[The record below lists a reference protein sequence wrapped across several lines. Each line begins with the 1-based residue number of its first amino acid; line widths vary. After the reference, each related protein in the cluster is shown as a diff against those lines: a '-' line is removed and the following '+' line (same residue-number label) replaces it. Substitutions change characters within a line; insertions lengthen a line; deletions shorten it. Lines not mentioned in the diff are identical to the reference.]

1 MTRDERYTTVTLTI
15 NGESAKRTLEM
26 LSRKAEELGERLRL
40 IQGRGTGDEGQN
52 NASGVVRGYGL
63 EVREASGDEG
73 RGTGDGNSPA
83 GNVRDTAA
91 EVRRLEGELA
101 RVLGEIEAIESG
113 AESVEGVMGRIARQ
127 AEEKKGLSFFGG
139 KYHFPDWF
147 MKKHKGSEVNVGG
160 MTLAEAA
167 ELYRILSG
175 IKSEVIGL
183 GGYKVIGS
191 GERSAESGEA
201 VHRDEVRGT
210 RDEKSAKPT
219 VKGLKGYEV
228 KGGVIKVEMVNGK
241 TLEIK
246 DEEQLERIMSQLM
259 DELTD
264 YKRLTADWF
273 EKNGSASDNKPD
285 KFRAENDWKL
295 GKDTENYIAMSTGV
309 IDYKQYLERARE
321 IEAEYLRMKIVNAK
335 STETEIYQF
344 RNELLNLQVRGYR
357 LEVREENKIRSEAE
371 KERLKAKREEIREAA
386 ELRKKEIERQYQE
399 GLIGYKAYREAM
411 LRADVEYY
419 EEVKKYYPKN
429 SPYLFTVER
438 NLYGKLQQERDR
450 KAESFRNTQETMR
463 NTYFSNT
470 ETRDVATI
478 REDFDER
485 ARALDV
491 LYNNMVELA
500 KGDAGKLKTITKEYK
515 RAKRREE
522 VSRAKALGED
532 IKLTWRE
539 QIEEFMGWLDS
550 DAGKKIMQTVGDI
563 TSSMSSIF
571 QSVMEM
577 SQIECEMQVSLIE
590 RRYKQE
596 ISYAEGNSYK
606 VKKLEKQRDKEIAKE
621 KRKAAEK
628 TYTLQV
634 LMAIATTAQNAVTAY
649 GNGLQIGGLA
659 GLILAPIAAA
669 MATAAGMVQIAV
681 IKKQKEAAMS
691 AEYAEGGFTP
701 DGPKKKVVGVV
712 HAGEWV
718 ASQKLVKSPVA
729 RPLLEALEVAQ
740 RRNVL
745 GTLKLPA
752 QQVISASPKVIGLK
766 GYGDEL
772 RGTRDEM
779 AAEAAVKGLEGYKVM
794 SERLSDVISRL
805 EERLNEPSVAVV
817 RVTGEHGLD
826 KAERDYARMVNNARP
841 KSRRSRGL

>member
-1 MTRDERYTTVTLTI
+1 MNREERYTTVTLTI

-40 IQGRGTGDEGQN
+40 IQGRGTGDE
-52 NASGVVRGYGL
+52 
-63 EVREASGDEG
+63 EREPE
-73 RGTGDGNSPA
+73 A
-83 GNVRDTAA
+83 GAQPVRDTAA

-113 AESVEGVMGRIARQ
+113 AESVEGVMGRILQSVEQR
-127 AEEKKGLSFFGG
+127 KGIQLIGDIF
-139 KYHFPDWF
+139 KLPDWF
-147 MKKHKGSEVNVGG
+147 RNKHRGQGVNIGG

-167 ELYRILSG
+167 ELYRVLTDVKREVMGLNGYGVREGDSG
-175 IKSEVIGL
+175 
-183 GGYKVIGS
+183 
-191 GERSAESGEA
+191 
-201 VHRDEVRGT
+201 EVRG
-210 RDEKSAKPT
+210 KSGESVSAWRID
-219 VKGLKGYEV
+219 
-228 KGGVIKVEMVNGK
+228 GGVIKVEMVNGD

-246 DEEQLERIMSQLM
+246 DLEQLERIMGELMSQI
-259 DELTD
+259 TD
-264 YKRLTADWF
+264 YKRLGADYNVQ
-273 EKNGSASDNKPD
+273 NGIPSIKPD
-285 KFRAENDWKL
+285 KFRVENDWKL

-309 IDYKQYLERARE
+309 IDYKEYLDRARE

-357 LEVREENKIRSEAE
+357 LEVREENKIRTDAE
-371 KERLKAKREEIREAA
+371 RERLRVKRDEVREAA
-386 ELRKKEIERQYQE
+386 ELRKKDIERQYQE

-419 EEVKKYYPKN
+419 EEVKKYYPQN
-429 SPYLFTVER
+429 SPYLFQIER

-450 KAESFRNTQETMR
+450 KAESFRNTQEMMR

-500 KGDAGKLKTITKEYK
+500 KGDTGKLKTITKEYQ

-577 SQIECEMQVSLIE
+577 AQIECEMQVNLIE
-590 RRYKQE
+590 RRYKKE

-606 VKKLEKQRDKEIAKE
+606 VKKLEKQRDKEIARE

-740 RRNVL
+740 KRNVI
-745 GTLKLPA
+745 GTLQLPA
-752 QQVISASPKVIGLK
+752 QQVR
-766 GYGDEL
+766 GYGLEVREDKRDEL
-772 RGTRDEM
+772 RGMRDENN
-779 AAEAAVKGLEGYKVM
+779 AFGVVSGYGLEVIESNKVM
-794 SERLSDVISRL
+794 NERLAGVISRL
-805 EERLNEPSVAVV
+805 EERLNEPFVTVNT
-817 RVTGEHGLD
+817 VTGD
-826 KAERDYARMVNNARP
+826 KGIQKAQDDYEKLMRNKRP
-841 KSRRSRGL
+841 KTKKR

>member
-1 MTRDERYTTVTLTI
+1 MNRDERYTTVTLTI
-15 NGESAKRTLEM
+15 NGESAKRTLEQ

-40 IQGRGTGDEGQN
+40 IRGRGTGDEE
-52 NASGVVRGYGL
+52 R
-63 EVREASGDEG
+63 EVSPGNEG
-73 RGTGDGNSPA
+73 RGTGNENSA
-83 GNVRDTAA
+83 VGAVRDTAA

-113 AESVEGVMGRIARQ
+113 AESVEGVMGRILQSVEQR
-127 AEEKKGLSFFGG
+127 KGIQLIGDIF
-139 KYHFPDWF
+139 KLPDWF
-147 MKKHKGSEVNVGG
+147 KNKHRGQGVNIGG

-191 GERSAESGEA
+191 GERSVESGEA
-201 VHRDEVRGT
+201 VYRNEGRGT
-210 RDEKSAKPT
+210 GDESNASGGASPWRID
-219 VKGLKGYEV
+219 
-228 KGGVIKVEMVNGK
+228 GGVIKVEMVNGD

-246 DEEQLERIMSQLM
+246 DLDQLERLMGELMSQI
-259 DELTD
+259 TD
-264 YKRLTADWF
+264 YKRLGADYNVQ
-273 EKNGSASDNKPD
+273 NGIPSIKPD
-285 KFRAENDWKL
+285 KFRVENDWKL
-295 GKDTENYIAMSTGV
+295 EKDTENYIAMSTGL

-344 RNELLNLQVRGYR
+344 RNELLNLQVKGYR
-357 LEVREENKIRSEAE
+357 LEVREEARVRTEAE
-371 KERLKAKREEIREAA
+371 REELRRKRDDVRERA
-386 ELRKKEIERQYQE
+386 ELRKQDIEKQYQE

-419 EEVKKYYPKN
+419 EEVKKYYPQN
-429 SPYLFTVER
+429 SPYLFQIER

-478 REDFDER
+478 KEDFDER

-500 KGDAGKLKTITKEYK
+500 KGDTGKLKSITREYQ

-539 QIEEFMGWLDS
+539 QIEQFMEWLDS
-550 DAGKKIMQTVGDI
+550 DAGKKIMQTVGNI

-577 SQIECEMQVSLIE
+577 SQIECEMQVGLIE
-590 RRYKQE
+590 RRYKKE

-606 VKKLEKQRDKEIAKE
+606 VKKLEKQRDKEIARE

-718 ASQKLVKSPVA
+718 ASQKLVKSPVVK
-729 RPLLEALEVAQ
+729 PLLQALDVAQ
-740 RRNVL
+740 KANVI
-745 GTLKLPA
+745 GTLPSV

-805 EERLNEPSVAVV
+805 EERLEEPSVAVV

-841 KSRRSRGL
+841 KSRKVRGKG

>member
-1 MTRDERYTTVTLTI
+1 MNREERYTTVTLTI
-15 NGESAKRTLEM
+15 NGESAKRTLEE
-26 LSRKAEELGERLRL
+26 LSRKAEELGEKIRL
-40 IQGRGTGDEGQN
+40 IQGRGT
-52 NASGVVRGYGL
+52 R
-63 EVREASGDEG
+63 DEG
-73 RGTGDGNSPA
+73 REPGA
-83 GNVRDTAA
+83 GVPGVPSDADLATI
-91 EVRRLEGELA
+91 RRLEGELA

-113 AESVEGVMGRIARQ
+113 AESVEGVMGRILQSVEQR
-127 AEEKKGLSFFGG
+127 KGLQLIGDVF
-139 KYHFPDWF
+139 KLPDWF
-147 MKKHKGSEVNVGG
+147 RNKHRGQGVNIGG

-183 GGYKVIGS
+183 EGYKVREGDS
-191 GERSAESGEA
+191 G
-201 VHRDEVRGT
+201 EVRG
-210 RDEKSAKPT
+210 KSGESVSAWRID
-219 VKGLKGYEV
+219 
-228 KGGVIKVEMVNGK
+228 GGVIKVEMVNGE

-246 DEEQLERIMSQLM
+246 DLEQLERIMSELM
-259 DELTD
+259 SQITD
-264 YKRLTADWF
+264 YKRLGADYN
-273 EKNGSASDNKPD
+273 EQNGVASTMNPD
-285 KFRAENDWKL
+285 KFRVENDWKL

-335 STETEIYQF
+335 STEQEIYQF
-344 RNELLNLQVRGYR
+344 RTELLNLEVRARRNEEREESRIRTEAEREELRVKRDEVRG
-357 LEVREENKIRSEAE
+357 EAE
-371 KERLKAKREEIREAA
+371 
-386 ELRKKEIERQYQE
+386 RKKKDIERQYQE

-419 EEVKKYYPKN
+419 EEVKKYYPQN
-429 SPYLFTVER
+429 SPYLFQIER

-450 KAESFRNTQETMR
+450 KAESFRQTQETMR

-500 KGDAGKLKTITKEYK
+500 KGDAGKLKTITKEYQ

-563 TSSMSSIF
+563 TSSMSSMF

-577 SQIECEMQVSLIE
+577 SQIECEMQVGLIE
-590 RRYKQE
+590 RRYKHE

-606 VKKLEKQRDKEIAKE
+606 VKKLEKQRDKEIARE

-718 ASQKLVKSPVA
+718 ASQKLVKSPVVK
-729 RPLLEALEVAQ
+729 PLLQALDVAQ
-740 RRNVL
+740 RRNRIGVL
-745 GTLKLPA
+745 PSVESQSVMRLE
-752 QQVISASPKVIGLK
+752 
-766 GYGDEL
+766 GYGVNKRDEL
-772 RGTRDEM
+772 RGTRDER
-779 AAEAAVKGLEGYKVM
+779 ALSEERLSFIEENKVM

-805 EERLNEPSVAVV
+805 EERLEEPSVAVV
-817 RVTGEHGLD
+817 RVTGEHGLT

>member
-1 MTRDERYTTVTLTI
+1 MNREERYTTVTLTI

-40 IQGRGTGDEGQN
+40 IQGRGTGDE
-52 NASGVVRGYGL
+52 
-63 EVREASGDEG
+63 EREPE
-73 RGTGDGNSPA
+73 A
-83 GNVRDTAA
+83 GAQPVRDTAA

-113 AESVEGVMGRIARQ
+113 AESVEGVMGRILQSVEQR
-127 AEEKKGLSFFGG
+127 KGIQLIGDIF
-139 KYHFPDWF
+139 KLPDWF
-147 MKKHKGSEVNVGG
+147 RNKHRGQGVNIGG

-183 GGYKVIGS
+183 EGYKVREGDS
-191 GERSAESGEA
+191 G
-201 VHRDEVRGT
+201 EVRG
-210 RDEKSAKPT
+210 KSGESVSAWRID
-219 VKGLKGYEV
+219 
-228 KGGVIKVEMVNGK
+228 GGVIKVEMVNGD

-246 DEEQLERIMSQLM
+246 DLEQLERLMGELMSQI
-259 DELTD
+259 TD
-264 YKRLTADWF
+264 YKRLGADYNAQ
-273 EKNGSASDNKPD
+273 NGIPSIKPD
-285 KFRAENDWKL
+285 KFRVENDWKL
-295 GKDTENYIAMSTGV
+295 EKDTENYIAMSTGL

-344 RNELLNLQVRGYR
+344 RNELLNLQVKGYR
-357 LEVREENKIRSEAE
+357 LEVREEARVRTDAE
-371 KERLKAKREEIREAA
+371 RERLRVKRDEVREAA
-386 ELRKKEIERQYQE
+386 ELRKKDIERQYQE

-419 EEVKKYYPKN
+419 EEVKKYYPQN
-429 SPYLFTVER
+429 SPYLFQIER

-470 ETRDVATI
+470 ETHDVATI

-500 KGDAGKLKTITKEYK
+500 KGDAGKLKTITKEYQ

-550 DAGKKIMQTVGDI
+550 DAGKKIMQTVGNI

-577 SQIECEMQVSLIE
+577 SQIECEMQVSMIE

-606 VKKLEKQRDKEIAKE
+606 VKKLEKQRDKEIARE

-718 ASQKLVKSPVA
+718 ASQKLVKSPMA

-740 RRNVL
+740 KRNVI
-745 GTLKLPA
+745 GTLQLPA

-779 AAEAAVKGLEGYKVM
+779 AADAAVKGLEGYRVM

-805 EERLNEPSVAVV
+805 EERLNEPFVTVNT
-817 RVTGEHGLD
+817 VTGDMGIQ
-826 KAERDYARMVNNARP
+826 KAQDDYEKLMRNKRP
-841 KSRRSRGL
+841 KTKKR

>member
-1 MTRDERYTTVTLTI
+1 MNREERYTTVTLTI
-15 NGESAKRTLEM
+15 NGESAKRTLED
-26 LSRKAEELGERLRL
+26 LTAQANALGERISALR
-40 IQGRGTGDEGQN
+40 
-52 NASGVVRGYGL
+52 SGERSAESG
-63 EVREASGDEG
+63 EAGA
-73 RGTGDGNSPA
+73 A
-83 GNVRDTAA
+83 GAVRDTAA

-113 AESVEGVMGRIARQ
+113 AESVEGVMGRILQSVEQR
-127 AEEKKGLSFFGG
+127 KGIQLIGDIF
-139 KYHFPDWF
+139 KLPDWF
-147 MKKHKGSEVNVGG
+147 RNKHRGQGVNIGG

-183 GGYKVIGS
+183 EGYKVREGDS
-191 GERSAESGEA
+191 G
-201 VHRDEVRGT
+201 EVRG
-210 RDEKSAKPT
+210 KSGESVSAWRID
-219 VKGLKGYEV
+219 
-228 KGGVIKVEMVNGK
+228 GGVIKVEMVNGD

-246 DEEQLERIMSQLM
+246 DLEQLERLMGELMSQI
-259 DELTD
+259 TD
-264 YKRLTADWF
+264 YKRLGTDYNAQ
-273 EKNGSASDNKPD
+273 NGIPSIKPD
-285 KFRAENDWKL
+285 KFRVENDWKL
-295 GKDTENYIAMSTGV
+295 EKDTENYIAMSTGL

-344 RNELLNLQVRGYR
+344 RNELLNLQVKGYR
-357 LEVREENKIRSEAE
+357 LEVREEARVRTDAE
-371 KERLKAKREEIREAA
+371 RERLRVKRDEVREAA
-386 ELRKKEIERQYQE
+386 ELRKKDIERQYQE

-419 EEVKKYYPKN
+419 EEVKKYYPQN
-429 SPYLFTVER
+429 SPYLFQIER

-450 KAESFRNTQETMR
+450 KAESFRQTQETMR
-463 NTYFSNT
+463 STYFANT

-491 LYNNMVELA
+491 LYQNMVELA

-550 DAGKKIMQTVGDI
+550 DAGKKIMQTVGNI

-577 SQIECEMQVSLIE
+577 SQIECEMQVSMIE

-606 VKKLEKQRDKEIAKE
+606 VKKLEKQRDKEIARE

-691 AEYAEGGFTP
+691 AEYSEGGFTP

-718 ASQKLVKSPVA
+718 ASQKLVKSPVVK
-729 RPLLEALEVAQ
+729 PLLQALDVAQ
-740 RRNVL
+740 RRNMIGVL
-745 GTLKLPA
+745 PSVESQSVMRLE
-752 QQVISASPKVIGLK
+752 
-766 GYGDEL
+766 GYGVNKRDEL
-772 RGTRDEM
+772 RGTRDER
-779 AAEAAVKGLEGYKVM
+779 ALSEERLSFIEENKVM

-805 EERLNEPSVAVV
+805 EERLEEPSVAVV
-817 RVTGEHGLD
+817 RVTGEHGLT

>member
-40 IQGRGTGDEGQN
+40 IQGRGTGDE
-52 NASGVVRGYGL
+52 
-63 EVREASGDEG
+63 EREPE
-73 RGTGDGNSPA
+73 A
-83 GNVRDTAA
+83 GAQPVRDTAA

-113 AESVEGVMGRIARQ
+113 AESVEGVMGRILQSVEQR
-127 AEEKKGLSFFGG
+127 KGIQLIGDIF
-139 KYHFPDWF
+139 KLPDWF
-147 MKKHKGSEVNVGG
+147 RNKHRGQGVNIGG

-167 ELYRILSG
+167 ELYRVLTDVKREVMGLNGYGVREGDSG
-175 IKSEVIGL
+175 
-183 GGYKVIGS
+183 
-191 GERSAESGEA
+191 
-201 VHRDEVRGT
+201 EVRG
-210 RDEKSAKPT
+210 KSGESVSAWRID
-219 VKGLKGYEV
+219 
-228 KGGVIKVEMVNGK
+228 GGVIKVEMVNGK

-386 ELRKKEIERQYQE
+386 ELRKKDIESQYQE

-419 EEVKKYYPKN
+419 EEVKQYYPKD

-500 KGDAGKLKTITKEYK
+500 KGDTGKLKTITKEYK

-539 QIEEFMGWLDS
+539 EIEQFMEWLDS

-563 TSSMSSIF
+563 TSSMSSMF

-590 RRYKQE
+590 RRYKKE

-718 ASQKLVKSPVA
+718 ASQKLVKSPVVK
-729 RPLLEALEVAQ
+729 PLLQALDVAQ
-740 RRNVL
+740 RGNVI
-745 GTLKLPA
+745 GTLPSV

-794 SERLSDVISRL
+794 SEKLAGVISRL
-805 EERLNEPSVAVV
+805 EERLEEPSVAVV

>member
-1 MTRDERYTTVTLTI
+1 
-15 NGESAKRTLEM
+15 
-26 LSRKAEELGERLRL
+26 
-40 IQGRGTGDEGQN
+40 
-52 NASGVVRGYGL
+52 
-63 EVREASGDEG
+63 
-73 RGTGDGNSPA
+73 
-83 GNVRDTAA
+83 
-91 EVRRLEGELA
+91 
-101 RVLGEIEAIESG
+101 
-113 AESVEGVMGRIARQ
+113 
-127 AEEKKGLSFFGG
+127 
-139 KYHFPDWF
+139 
-147 MKKHKGSEVNVGG
+147 
-160 MTLAEAA
+160 
-167 ELYRILSG
+167 
-175 IKSEVIGL
+175 
-183 GGYKVIGS
+183 
-191 GERSAESGEA
+191 
-201 VHRDEVRGT
+201 
-210 RDEKSAKPT
+210 
-219 VKGLKGYEV
+219 
-228 KGGVIKVEMVNGK
+228 
-241 TLEIK
+241 
-246 DEEQLERIMSQLM
+246 MSQI
-259 DELTD
+259 TD
-264 YKRLTADWF
+264 YKRLGADYNAQ
-273 EKNGSASDNKPD
+273 NGIPSIKPD
-285 KFRAENDWKL
+285 KYRVENDWKL
-295 GKDTENYIAMSTGV
+295 GKDTENYIAMSTGF

-335 STETEIYQF
+335 STEQEIFQF
-344 RNELLNLQVRGYR
+344 RSELLNLEVQARRNEERDEARARTDAERER
-357 LEVREENKIRSEAE
+357 LRVKRDEVRES
-371 KERLKAKREEIREAA
+371 A
-386 ELRKKEIERQYQE
+386 ELRKKDIERQYQE

-419 EEVKKYYPKN
+419 EEVKKYYPQN
-429 SPYLFTVER
+429 SPYLFQIER

-450 KAESFRNTQETMR
+450 KAESFRQTQETMR

-500 KGDAGKLKTITKEYK
+500 KGDAGKLKTITKEYQ

-550 DAGKKIMQTVGDI
+550 DAGKKIMQTVGNI

-577 SQIECEMQVSLIE
+577 SQIECEMQVGLIE
-590 RRYKQE
+590 RRYKHE

-606 VKKLEKQRDKEIAKE
+606 VKKLEKQRDKEIARE

-718 ASQKLVKSPVA
+718 ASQKLVKSPVVK
-729 RPLLEALEVAQ
+729 PLLQALDVAQ
-740 RRNVL
+740 KANVI
-745 GTLKLPA
+745 GTLPSV
-752 QQVISASPKVIGLK
+752 QQVISATPKVIGLK

-779 AAEAAVKGLEGYKVM
+779 AADAAVKGLEGYRVM

-805 EERLNEPSVAVV
+805 EERLNEPFVTVNT
-817 RVTGEHGLD
+817 VTGD
-826 KAERDYARMVNNARP
+826 KGIQKAQDDYEKLMRNKRP
-841 KSRRSRGL
+841 KTKKR

>member
-1 MTRDERYTTVTLTI
+1 MNREERYTTVTLTI

-40 IQGRGTGDEGQN
+40 IQGRGTGDEG
-52 NASGVVRGYGL
+52 
-63 EVREASGDEG
+63 REPE
-73 RGTGDGNSPA
+73 A
-83 GNVRDTAA
+83 GAQPVRDTAA

-113 AESVEGVMGRIARQ
+113 AESVEGVMGRILQSVEQR
-127 AEEKKGLSFFGG
+127 KGIQLIGDIF
-139 KYHFPDWF
+139 KLPDWF
-147 MKKHKGSEVNVGG
+147 RNKHRGQGVNIGG

-183 GGYKVIGS
+183 EGYKVREGDS
-191 GERSAESGEA
+191 G
-201 VHRDEVRGT
+201 EVRG
-210 RDEKSAKPT
+210 KSGESVSAWRID
-219 VKGLKGYEV
+219 
-228 KGGVIKVEMVNGK
+228 GGVIKVEMVNGD

-246 DEEQLERIMSQLM
+246 DLEQLERIMGELMSQI
-259 DELTD
+259 TD
-264 YKRLTADWF
+264 YKRLGADYNAQ
-273 EKNGSASDNKPD
+273 NGIPSIKPD
-285 KFRAENDWKL
+285 KYRVENDWKL
-295 GKDTENYIAMSTGV
+295 GKDTENYIAMSTGF

-335 STETEIYQF
+335 STEQEIFQF
-344 RNELLNLQVRGYR
+344 RSELLNLEVQARRNEERDEARARTDAERER
-357 LEVREENKIRSEAE
+357 LRVKRDEVRES
-371 KERLKAKREEIREAA
+371 A
-386 ELRKKEIERQYQE
+386 ELRKKDIERQYQE

-419 EEVKKYYPKN
+419 EEVKKYYPQN
-429 SPYLFTVER
+429 SPYLFQIER

-478 REDFDER
+478 REDFDDR

-500 KGDAGKLKTITKEYK
+500 KGDTGKLKTITKEYQ

-571 QSVMEM
+571 QSVMEIA
-577 SQIECEMQVSLIE
+577 QIECEMQVGLIE
-590 RRYKQE
+590 RRYKKE

-701 DGPKKKVVGVV
+701 DGPKKKVVGMV

-718 ASQKLVKSPVA
+718 ASQKLVKSPVVK
-729 RPLLEALEVAQ
+729 PLLQALDVAQ
-740 RRNVL
+740 KANVI
-745 GTLKLPA
+745 GTLPSV
-752 QQVISASPKVIGLK
+752 QQVISATPKVIGLK

-779 AAEAAVKGLEGYKVM
+779 AADAAVKGLEGYKVM

-805 EERLNEPSVAVV
+805 EERLNEPFVTVNT
-817 RVTGEHGLD
+817 VTGD
-826 KAERDYARMVNNARP
+826 KGIQKAQDDYEKLMRNKRP
-841 KSRRSRGL
+841 KTKKR

>member
-1 MTRDERYTTVTLTI
+1 MNREERYTTVTLTI

-40 IQGRGTGDEGQN
+40 IQGRGTGDE
-52 NASGVVRGYGL
+52 
-63 EVREASGDEG
+63 EREPE
-73 RGTGDGNSPA
+73 A
-83 GNVRDTAA
+83 GAQPVRDTAA

-113 AESVEGVMGRIARQ
+113 AESVEGVMGRILQSVEQR
-127 AEEKKGLSFFGG
+127 KGIQLIGDIF
-139 KYHFPDWF
+139 KLPDWF
-147 MKKHKGSEVNVGG
+147 RNKHRGQGVNIGG

-183 GGYKVIGS
+183 EGYKVREGDS
-191 GERSAESGEA
+191 G
-201 VHRDEVRGT
+201 EVRG
-210 RDEKSAKPT
+210 KSGESVSAWRID
-219 VKGLKGYEV
+219 
-228 KGGVIKVEMVNGK
+228 GGVIKVEMVNGD

-246 DEEQLERIMSQLM
+246 DLEQLERLMGELMSQI
-259 DELTD
+259 TD
-264 YKRLTADWF
+264 YKRLGADYNVQ
-273 EKNGSASDNKPD
+273 NGIPSIKPD
-285 KFRAENDWKL
+285 KYRVENDWKL
-295 GKDTENYIAMSTGV
+295 EKDTENYIAMSTGL

-344 RNELLNLQVRGYR
+344 RNELLNLQVKGYR
-357 LEVREENKIRSEAE
+357 LEVREEARVRTDAE
-371 KERLKAKREEIREAA
+371 RERLRVKRDEVREAA
-386 ELRKKEIERQYQE
+386 ELRKKDIERQYQE

-419 EEVKKYYPKN
+419 EEVKKYYPQN
-429 SPYLFTVER
+429 SPYLFQIER

-450 KAESFRNTQETMR
+450 KAESFRQTQETMR

-500 KGDAGKLKTITKEYK
+500 KGDAGKLKTITKEYQ

-550 DAGKKIMQTVGDI
+550 DAGKKIMQTVGNI

-577 SQIECEMQVSLIE
+577 SQIECEMQVGLIE
-590 RRYKQE
+590 RRYKHE

-606 VKKLEKQRDKEIAKE
+606 VKKLEKQRDKEIARE

-669 MATAAGMVQIAV
+669 MATAAGTVQIAV

-718 ASQKLVKSPVA
+718 ASQKLVKSPVVK
-729 RPLLEALEVAQ
+729 PLLQALDVAQ
-740 RRNVL
+740 KANVI
-745 GTLKLPA
+745 GTLPSV
-752 QQVISASPKVIGLK
+752 QQVISATPKVIGLK

-779 AAEAAVKGLEGYKVM
+779 AADAAVKGLEGYRVM

-805 EERLNEPSVAVV
+805 EERLNEPFVTVNT
-817 RVTGEHGLD
+817 VTGD
-826 KAERDYARMVNNARP
+826 KGIQKAQDDYEKLMRNKRP
-841 KSRRSRGL
+841 KTKKR

>member
-1 MTRDERYTTVTLTI
+1 MNRDERYTTVTLTI
-15 NGESAKRTLEM
+15 NGESAKRTLEE
-26 LSRKAEELGERLRL
+26 LTARANALGERLAAL
-40 IQGRGTGDEGQN
+40 KSASPTVNGLDGSSAAVNQAAGAAV
-52 NASGVVRGYGL
+52 NA
-63 EVREASGDEG
+63 
-73 RGTGDGNSPA
+73 PA
-83 GNVRDTAA
+83 GAVRDTAA

-113 AESVEGVMGRIARQ
+113 AESVEGVMGRILQSVEQR
-127 AEEKKGLSFFGG
+127 KGIQLIGDIF
-139 KYHFPDWF
+139 KLPDWF
-147 MKKHKGSEVNVGG
+147 RNKHRGQGVNIGG
-160 MTLAEAA
+160 MTLEEAA

-183 GGYKVIGS
+183 EGYKVREG
-191 GERSAESGEA
+191 
-201 VHRDEVRGT
+201 
-210 RDEKSAKPT
+210 DEKSAKPT

-228 KGGVIKVEMVNGK
+228 KGGVIKVEMVNGD

-246 DEEQLERIMSQLM
+246 DLEQLERIMGELMSQI
-259 DELTD
+259 TD
-264 YKRLTADWF
+264 YKRLGADYNVQ
-273 EKNGSASDNKPD
+273 NGIPSIKPD
-285 KFRAENDWKL
+285 KFRVENDWKL
-295 GKDTENYIAMSTGV
+295 EKDTENYIAMSTGL

-321 IEAEYLRMKIVNAK
+321 IEAEYLRMKIVNAR
-335 STETEIYQF
+335 STEMEIYQF
-344 RNELLNLQVRGYR
+344 RNELLNLQVKGYR
-357 LEVREENKIRSEAE
+357 LEVREENKIRTEE
-371 KERLKAKREEIREAA
+371 ERERLRVKRDEVREAA
-386 ELRKKEIERQYQE
+386 ELRKKDIEKQYQE

-450 KAESFRNTQETMR
+450 KAESFRNMQETMR

-500 KGDAGKLKTITKEYK
+500 KGDTGKLKTITKEYK

-539 QIEEFMGWLDS
+539 QIEEVMGWLDS

-606 VKKLEKQRDKEIAKE
+606 VKKLEKQRDKEIARE

-740 RRNVL
+740 RRNRIGVL
-745 GTLKLPA
+745 PSVESQSVMRLG
-752 QQVISASPKVIGLK
+752 
-766 GYGDEL
+766 GYGVNQRDEL

-805 EERLNEPSVAVV
+805 EERLEEPSVAVV

>member
-1 MTRDERYTTVTLTI
+1 MNREERYTTVTLTI

-40 IQGRGTGDEGQN
+40 IQGRGTGDEG
-52 NASGVVRGYGL
+52 
-63 EVREASGDEG
+63 REPE
-73 RGTGDGNSPA
+73 A
-83 GNVRDTAA
+83 GAQPVRDTAA

-113 AESVEGVMGRIARQ
+113 AESVEGVMGRILQSVEQR
-127 AEEKKGLSFFGG
+127 KGIQLIGDIF
-139 KYHFPDWF
+139 KLPDWF
-147 MKKHKGSEVNVGG
+147 RNKHRGQGVNIGG

-183 GGYKVIGS
+183 EGYKVREGDS
-191 GERSAESGEA
+191 G
-201 VHRDEVRGT
+201 EVRG
-210 RDEKSAKPT
+210 KSGESVSAWRID
-219 VKGLKGYEV
+219 
-228 KGGVIKVEMVNGK
+228 GGVIKVEMVNGD

-246 DEEQLERIMSQLM
+246 DLEQLERIMGELMSQI
-259 DELTD
+259 TD
-264 YKRLTADWF
+264 YKRLGADYNAQ
-273 EKNGSASDNKPD
+273 NGIPSIKPD
-285 KFRAENDWKL
+285 KYRVENDWKL
-295 GKDTENYIAMSTGV
+295 GKDTENYIAMSTGF

-335 STETEIYQF
+335 STEQEIFQF
-344 RNELLNLQVRGYR
+344 RSELLNLEVQARRNEERDEARARTDAERER
-357 LEVREENKIRSEAE
+357 LRVKRDEVRES
-371 KERLKAKREEIREAA
+371 A
-386 ELRKKEIERQYQE
+386 ELRKKDIERQYQE

-419 EEVKKYYPKN
+419 EEVKKYYPQN
-429 SPYLFTVER
+429 SPYLFQIER

-478 REDFDER
+478 REDFDDR

-500 KGDAGKLKTITKEYK
+500 KGDTGKLKTITKEYQ

-571 QSVMEM
+571 QSVMEIA
-577 SQIECEMQVSLIE
+577 QIECEMQVGLIE
-590 RRYKQE
+590 RRYKKE

-718 ASQKLVKSPVA
+718 ASQKLVKSPVVK
-729 RPLLEALEVAQ
+729 PLLQALDVAQ
-740 RRNVL
+740 KANVI
-745 GTLKLPA
+745 GTLPSV
-752 QQVISASPKVIGLK
+752 QQVISATPKVLGLK

-772 RGTRDEM
+772 RGTRDEIT
-779 AAEAAVKGLEGYKVM
+779 AVGG
-794 SERLSDVISRL
+794 
-805 EERLNEPSVAVV
+805 
-817 RVTGEHGLD
+817 G
-826 KAERDYARMVNNARP
+826 
-841 KSRRSRGL
+841 

>member
-1 MTRDERYTTVTLTI
+1 MNREERYTTVTLTI

-40 IQGRGTGDEGQN
+40 IQGRGTGDE
-52 NASGVVRGYGL
+52 
-63 EVREASGDEG
+63 EREPE
-73 RGTGDGNSPA
+73 A
-83 GNVRDTAA
+83 GAQPVRDTAA

-113 AESVEGVMGRIARQ
+113 AESVEGVMGRILQSVEQR
-127 AEEKKGLSFFGG
+127 KGIQLIGDIF
-139 KYHFPDWF
+139 KLPDWF
-147 MKKHKGSEVNVGG
+147 RNKHRGQGVNIGG

-167 ELYRILSG
+167 ELYRVLTDVKREVMGLNGYGVREGDSG
-175 IKSEVIGL
+175 
-183 GGYKVIGS
+183 
-191 GERSAESGEA
+191 
-201 VHRDEVRGT
+201 EVRG
-210 RDEKSAKPT
+210 KSGESVSAWRID
-219 VKGLKGYEV
+219 
-228 KGGVIKVEMVNGK
+228 GGVIKVEMVNGE

-246 DEEQLERIMSQLM
+246 DLEQLERLMGELMSQI
-259 DELTD
+259 TD
-264 YKRLTADWF
+264 YKRLGADYNVQ
-273 EKNGSASDNKPD
+273 NGIPSIKPD
-285 KFRAENDWKL
+285 KFRVENDWKL
-295 GKDTENYIAMSTGV
+295 EKDTENYIAMSTGL

-335 STETEIYQF
+335 STEQEIYQF
-344 RNELLNLQVRGYR
+344 RSELLNL
-357 LEVREENKIRSEAE
+357 EVRARRNEEREEARARTDAE
-371 KERLKAKREEIREAA
+371 RERLRVKRDEVREAA
-386 ELRKKEIERQYQE
+386 ELRKKDIERQYQE

-419 EEVKKYYPKN
+419 EEVKKYYPQN
-429 SPYLFTVER
+429 SPYLFQIER

-450 KAESFRNTQETMR
+450 KAESFRQTQETMR

-500 KGDAGKLKTITKEYK
+500 KGDAGKLKTITKEYQ

-550 DAGKKIMQTVGDI
+550 DAGKKIMQTVGNI

-577 SQIECEMQVSLIE
+577 SQIECEMQVGLIE
-590 RRYKQE
+590 RRYKHE

-606 VKKLEKQRDKEIAKE
+606 VKKLEKQRDKEIARE

-718 ASQKLVKSPVA
+718 ASQKLVKSPVVK
-729 RPLLEALEVAQ
+729 PLLQALDVAQ
-740 RRNVL
+740 RRNRIGVL
-745 GTLKLPA
+745 PSVESQSVMRLE
-752 QQVISASPKVIGLK
+752 
-766 GYGDEL
+766 GYGVNKRDEL
-772 RGTRDEM
+772 RGTRDER
-779 AAEAAVKGLEGYKVM
+779 ALSEERLSFIEENKVM

-805 EERLNEPSVAVV
+805 EERLEEPSVAVV
-817 RVTGEHGLD
+817 RVTGEHGLT

>member
-1 MTRDERYTTVTLTI
+1 MNRDERYTTVTLTI
-15 NGESAKRTLEM
+15 NGESAKRTLEE
-26 LSRKAEELGERLRL
+26 LTARANALGERLAAL
-40 IQGRGTGDEGQN
+40 K
-52 NASGVVRGYGL
+52 SGERSA
-63 EVREASGDEG
+63 ESGE
-73 RGTGDGNSPA
+73 A
-83 GNVRDTAA
+83 GNVKDTAA

-113 AESVEGVMGRIARQ
+113 AESVEGVMGRILQSVEQR
-127 AEEKKGLSFFGG
+127 KGLQLIGDVF
-139 KYHFPDWF
+139 KLPDWF
-147 MKKHKGSEVNVGG
+147 RNKHRGQGVNIGG

-167 ELYRILSG
+167 DLYRVLTDVKCEVSG
-175 IKSEVIGL
+175 YGL
-183 GGYKVIGS
+183 
-191 GERSAESGEA
+191 
-201 VHRDEVRGT
+201 EVRGG
-210 RDEKSAKPT
+210 SAVPWRID
-219 VKGLKGYEV
+219 
-228 KGGVIKVEMVNGK
+228 GGVIKVEMVNGD

-246 DEEQLERIMSQLM
+246 DLEQLERIMGELMSQI
-259 DELTD
+259 TD
-264 YKRLTADWF
+264 YKRLGADYNAQ
-273 EKNGSASDNKPD
+273 NGIPSIKPD
-285 KFRAENDWKL
+285 KFRVENDWKL

-321 IEAEYLRMKIVNAK
+321 IEAEYLRMKIVNAR
-335 STETEIYQF
+335 STEMEIYQF
-344 RNELLNLQVRGYR
+344 RNELLNLQVKGYR
-357 LEVREENKIRSEAE
+357 LEVREENKIRTEE
-371 KERLKAKREEIREAA
+371 ERERLRVKRDEVRETA

-419 EEVKKYYPKN
+419 EEVKKYYPQN
-429 SPYLFTVER
+429 SPYLFQIER

-500 KGDAGKLKTITKEYK
+500 KGDTGKLKTITKEYK
-515 RAKRREE
+515 RAKRSEE
-522 VSRAKALGED
+522 VMRAKALGED

-539 QIEEFMGWLDS
+539 HIEQFMGWLDS

-577 SQIECEMQVSLIE
+577 SQIECEIQVGLIE
-590 RRYKQE
+590 RRYKKE

-606 VKKLEKQRDKEIAKE
+606 VKKLEKQREKEIAKE

-649 GNGLQIGGLA
+649 GNALQIGGLA

-745 GTLKLPA
+745 GTLQLPA
-752 QQVISASPKVIGLK
+752 QQVR
-766 GYGDEL
+766 GYGLEVRGGNQRDEL

-779 AAEAAVKGLEGYKVM
+779 AADAAVKGLEGYKVM

-805 EERLNEPSVAVV
+805 EERLEEPSVAVV
-817 RVTGEHGLD
+817 RVSGEHGLD

>member
-1 MTRDERYTTVTLTI
+1 MNREERYTTVTLTI

-40 IQGRGTGDEGQN
+40 IQGRGTGDE
-52 NASGVVRGYGL
+52 
-63 EVREASGDEG
+63 EREPE
-73 RGTGDGNSPA
+73 A
-83 GNVRDTAA
+83 GAQPVRDTAA

-113 AESVEGVMGRIARQ
+113 AESVEGVMGRILQSVEQR
-127 AEEKKGLSFFGG
+127 KGIQLIGDIF
-139 KYHFPDWF
+139 KLPDWF
-147 MKKHKGSEVNVGG
+147 RNKHRGQGVNIGG

-183 GGYKVIGS
+183 EGYKVREGDS
-191 GERSAESGEA
+191 G
-201 VHRDEVRGT
+201 EVRG
-210 RDEKSAKPT
+210 KSGESVSAWRID
-219 VKGLKGYEV
+219 
-228 KGGVIKVEMVNGK
+228 GGVIKVEMVNGD

-246 DEEQLERIMSQLM
+246 DLEQLERIMGELMSQI
-259 DELTD
+259 TD
-264 YKRLTADWF
+264 YKRLGADYNAQ
-273 EKNGSASDNKPD
+273 NGIPSIKPD
-285 KFRAENDWKL
+285 KYRVENDWKL
-295 GKDTENYIAMSTGV
+295 GKDTENYIAMSTGF

-335 STETEIYQF
+335 STEQEIFQF
-344 RNELLNLQVRGYR
+344 RSELLNLEVQARRNEERDEARARTDAERER
-357 LEVREENKIRSEAE
+357 LRVKRDEVRES
-371 KERLKAKREEIREAA
+371 A
-386 ELRKKEIERQYQE
+386 ELRKKDIERQYQE

-419 EEVKKYYPKN
+419 EEVKKYYPQN
-429 SPYLFTVER
+429 SPYLFQIER

-450 KAESFRNTQETMR
+450 KAESFRNTQETMS

-500 KGDAGKLKTITKEYK
+500 KGDAGKLKTITKEYQ

-550 DAGKKIMQTVGDI
+550 DAGKKIMQTVGNI

-577 SQIECEMQVSLIE
+577 SQIECEMQVGLIE
-590 RRYKQE
+590 RRYKHE

-606 VKKLEKQRDKEIAKE
+606 VKKLEKQRDKEIARE

-701 DGPKKKVVGVV
+701 DGPKKKVVGMV

-718 ASQKLVKSPVA
+718 ASQKLVKSPVVK
-729 RPLLEALEVAQ
+729 PLLQALDVAQ
-740 RRNVL
+740 KANVI
-745 GTLKLPA
+745 GTLPSV
-752 QQVISASPKVIGLK
+752 QQVISATPKVIGLK

-779 AAEAAVKGLEGYKVM
+779 AADAAVKGLEGYRVM

-805 EERLNEPSVAVV
+805 EERLNEPFVTVNT
-817 RVTGEHGLD
+817 VTGD
-826 KAERDYARMVNNARP
+826 KGIQKAQDDYEKLMRNKRP
-841 KSRRSRGL
+841 KTKKR

>member
-1 MTRDERYTTVTLTI
+1 
-15 NGESAKRTLEM
+15 
-26 LSRKAEELGERLRL
+26 
-40 IQGRGTGDEGQN
+40 
-52 NASGVVRGYGL
+52 
-63 EVREASGDEG
+63 
-73 RGTGDGNSPA
+73 
-83 GNVRDTAA
+83 
-91 EVRRLEGELA
+91 
-101 RVLGEIEAIESG
+101 
-113 AESVEGVMGRIARQ
+113 
-127 AEEKKGLSFFGG
+127 
-139 KYHFPDWF
+139 
-147 MKKHKGSEVNVGG
+147 
-160 MTLAEAA
+160 
-167 ELYRILSG
+167 
-175 IKSEVIGL
+175 
-183 GGYKVIGS
+183 
-191 GERSAESGEA
+191 
-201 VHRDEVRGT
+201 
-210 RDEKSAKPT
+210 
-219 VKGLKGYEV
+219 
-228 KGGVIKVEMVNGK
+228 MVNGD

-246 DEEQLERIMSQLM
+246 DLEQLERLMGELMSQI
-259 DELTD
+259 TD
-264 YKRLTADWF
+264 YKRLGADYNAQ
-273 EKNGSASDNKPD
+273 NGIPSIKPD
-285 KFRAENDWKL
+285 KYRVENDWKL

-335 STETEIYQF
+335 STEQEIFQF
-344 RNELLNLQVRGYR
+344 RSELLNLEVRAR
-357 LEVREENKIRSEAE
+357 RNEEREEARARTDAEREQLRVKRDEVRES
-371 KERLKAKREEIREAA
+371 A
-386 ELRKKEIERQYQE
+386 ELRKKDIEKPYQE

-419 EEVKKYYPKN
+419 EEVKKYYPQN
-429 SPYLFTVER
+429 SPYLFQIER

-450 KAESFRNTQETMR
+450 KAESFRQTQETMR

-500 KGDAGKLKTITKEYK
+500 KGDTGKLKTITKEYK

-606 VKKLEKQRDKEIAKE
+606 VKKLEKQRDKEIARE

-740 RRNVL
+740 RRNRI
-745 GTLKLPA
+745 GTLPSV

-794 SERLSDVISRL
+794 SEKLAGVISRL
-805 EERLNEPSVAVV
+805 EERLEEPSVAVV

>member
-1 MTRDERYTTVTLTI
+1 MNREERYTTVTLTI

-40 IQGRGTGDEGQN
+40 IQGRGTGDE
-52 NASGVVRGYGL
+52 
-63 EVREASGDEG
+63 EREPE
-73 RGTGDGNSPA
+73 A
-83 GNVRDTAA
+83 GAQPVRDTAA

-113 AESVEGVMGRIARQ
+113 AESVEGVMGRILQSVEQR
-127 AEEKKGLSFFGG
+127 KGIQLIGDIF
-139 KYHFPDWF
+139 KLPDWF
-147 MKKHKGSEVNVGG
+147 RNKHRGQGVNIGG

-183 GGYKVIGS
+183 EGYKVREGDS
-191 GERSAESGEA
+191 G
-201 VHRDEVRGT
+201 EVRG
-210 RDEKSAKPT
+210 KSGESVSAWRID
-219 VKGLKGYEV
+219 
-228 KGGVIKVEMVNGK
+228 GGVIKVEMVNGD

-246 DEEQLERIMSQLM
+246 DLEQLERIMGELMSQI
-259 DELTD
+259 TD
-264 YKRLTADWF
+264 YKRLGADYNAQ
-273 EKNGSASDNKPD
+273 NGIPSIKPD
-285 KFRAENDWKL
+285 KYRVENDWKL
-295 GKDTENYIAMSTGV
+295 GKDTENYIAMSTGF

-335 STETEIYQF
+335 STEQEIFQF
-344 RNELLNLQVRGYR
+344 RSELLNLEVQARRNEERDEARARTDAERER
-357 LEVREENKIRSEAE
+357 LRVKRDEVRES
-371 KERLKAKREEIREAA
+371 A
-386 ELRKKEIERQYQE
+386 ELRKKDIERQYQE

-419 EEVKKYYPKN
+419 EEVKKYYPQN
-429 SPYLFTVER
+429 SPYLFQIER

-450 KAESFRNTQETMR
+450 KAESFRQTQETMR

-500 KGDAGKLKTITKEYK
+500 KGDAGKLKTITKEYQ

-550 DAGKKIMQTVGDI
+550 DAGKKIMQTVGNI

-577 SQIECEMQVSLIE
+577 SQIECEMQVGLIE
-590 RRYKQE
+590 RRYKHE

-606 VKKLEKQRDKEIAKE
+606 VKKLEKQRDKEIARE

-718 ASQKLVKSPVA
+718 ASQKLVKSPVVK
-729 RPLLEALEVAQ
+729 PLLQALDVAQ
-740 RRNVL
+740 KANVI
-745 GTLKLPA
+745 GTLPSV
-752 QQVISASPKVIGLK
+752 QQVISATPKVIGLK

-779 AAEAAVKGLEGYKVM
+779 AADAAVKGLEGYKVM

-805 EERLNEPSVAVV
+805 EERLNEPFVTVNT
-817 RVTGEHGLD
+817 VTGD
-826 KAERDYARMVNNARP
+826 KGIQKAQDDYEKLMRNKRP
-841 KSRRSRGL
+841 KTKKR

>member
-1 MTRDERYTTVTLTI
+1 MNRDERYTTVTLTI
-15 NGESAKRTLEM
+15 NGESAKRTLEQ

-40 IQGRGTGDEGQN
+40 IRGRGTGDERS
-52 NASGVVRGYGL
+52 ASPTVNGL
-63 EVREASGDEG
+63 DGSSAAVNQAADAAVSG
-73 RGTGDGNSPA
+73 SF
-83 GNVRDTAA
+83 RDTAA

-113 AESVEGVMGRIARQ
+113 AESVEGVMGRILQSVEQR
-127 AEEKKGLSFFGG
+127 KGIQLIGDIF
-139 KYHFPDWF
+139 KLPDWF
-147 MKKHKGSEVNVGG
+147 RNKHRGQGVNIGG

-183 GGYKVIGS
+183 EGYKVREGDS
-191 GERSAESGEA
+191 G
-201 VHRDEVRGT
+201 EVRG
-210 RDEKSAKPT
+210 KSGESVSPWRID
-219 VKGLKGYEV
+219 
-228 KGGVIKVEMVNGK
+228 GGVIKVEMVNGE

-246 DEEQLERIMSQLM
+246 DLDQLERLMGELMSQI
-259 DELTD
+259 TD
-264 YKRLTADWF
+264 YKRLGADYNTQ
-273 EKNGSASDNKPD
+273 NGIPSIKPD
-285 KFRAENDWKL
+285 KYRVENDWKL
-295 GKDTENYIAMSTGV
+295 EKDTENYIAMSTGL

-344 RNELLNLQVRGYR
+344 RSELLNLEVRAR
-357 LEVREENKIRSEAE
+357 RNEEREEARVRTEAEREQLRRKRDEVRER
-371 KERLKAKREEIREAA
+371 A
-386 ELRKKEIERQYQE
+386 ELRKQDIEKQYQE

-419 EEVKKYYPKN
+419 EEVKKYYPQN
-429 SPYLFTVER
+429 SPYLFQIER

-500 KGDAGKLKTITKEYK
+500 KGDAGKLKTITKEYQ

-550 DAGKKIMQTVGDI
+550 DAGKKIMQTVGNI

-577 SQIECEMQVSLIE
+577 SQIECEMQVGLIE

-606 VKKLEKQRDKEIAKE
+606 VKKLEKQRDKEIARE

-718 ASQKLVKSPVA
+718 ASQKLVKSPVVK
-729 RPLLEALEVAQ
+729 PLLQALDVAQ
-740 RRNVL
+740 RRNMIGVL
-745 GTLKLPA
+745 PSVESQSVMRLE
-752 QQVISASPKVIGLK
+752 
-766 GYGDEL
+766 GYGVNKRDEL
-772 RGTRDEM
+772 RGTRDER
-779 AAEAAVKGLEGYKVM
+779 ALSEERLSFIEENKVM

-805 EERLNEPSVAVV
+805 EERLEEPSVAVV
-817 RVTGEHGLD
+817 RVTGEHGLT

>member
-1 MTRDERYTTVTLTI
+1 MNREERYTTVTLTI

-40 IQGRGTGDEGQN
+40 IQGRGTGDEG
-52 NASGVVRGYGL
+52 
-63 EVREASGDEG
+63 REPE
-73 RGTGDGNSPA
+73 A
-83 GNVRDTAA
+83 GAQPVRDTAA

-113 AESVEGVMGRIARQ
+113 AESVEGVMGRILQSVEQR
-127 AEEKKGLSFFGG
+127 KGIQLIGDIF
-139 KYHFPDWF
+139 KLPDWF
-147 MKKHKGSEVNVGG
+147 RNKHRGQGVNIGG

-183 GGYKVIGS
+183 EGYKVREGDS
-191 GERSAESGEA
+191 G
-201 VHRDEVRGT
+201 EVRG
-210 RDEKSAKPT
+210 KSGESVSAWRID
-219 VKGLKGYEV
+219 
-228 KGGVIKVEMVNGK
+228 GGVIKVEMVNGD

-246 DEEQLERIMSQLM
+246 DLEQLERIMGELMSQI
-259 DELTD
+259 TD
-264 YKRLTADWF
+264 YKRLGADYNAQ
-273 EKNGSASDNKPD
+273 NGIPSIKPD
-285 KFRAENDWKL
+285 KYRVENDWKL
-295 GKDTENYIAMSTGV
+295 GKDTENYIAMSTGF

-335 STETEIYQF
+335 STEQEIFQF
-344 RNELLNLQVRGYR
+344 RSELLNLEVQARRNEERDEARARTDAERER
-357 LEVREENKIRSEAE
+357 LRVKRDEVRES
-371 KERLKAKREEIREAA
+371 A
-386 ELRKKEIERQYQE
+386 ELRKKDIERQYQE

-419 EEVKKYYPKN
+419 EEVKKYYPQN
-429 SPYLFTVER
+429 SPYLFQIER

-450 KAESFRNTQETMR
+450 KAESFRQTQETMR

-500 KGDAGKLKTITKEYK
+500 KGDAGKLKTITKEYQ

-577 SQIECEMQVSLIE
+577 AQIECEMQVGLIE
-590 RRYKQE
+590 RRYKKE

-718 ASQKLVKSPVA
+718 ASQKLVKSPVVK
-729 RPLLEALEVAQ
+729 PLLQALDVAQ
-740 RRNVL
+740 RGNVI
-745 GTLKLPA
+745 GTLPSV
-752 QQVISASPKVIGLK
+752 QQVR
-766 GYGDEL
+766 GYGLEVRDGQRDEL

-779 AAEAAVKGLEGYKVM
+779 AADAAVKGLEGYKVM

-805 EERLNEPSVAVV
+805 EERLNEPFVTVNT
-817 RVTGEHGLD
+817 VTGD
-826 KAERDYARMVNNARP
+826 KGIQKAQDDYEKLMRNKRP
-841 KSRRSRGL
+841 KTKKR

>member
-1 MTRDERYTTVTLTI
+1 M
-15 NGESAKRTLEM
+15 
-26 LSRKAEELGERLRL
+26 
-40 IQGRGTGDEGQN
+40 
-52 NASGVVRGYGL
+52 
-63 EVREASGDEG
+63 
-73 RGTGDGNSPA
+73 
-83 GNVRDTAA
+83 RDTAA

-113 AESVEGVMGRIARQ
+113 AESVEGVMGRILQSVEQR
-127 AEEKKGLSFFGG
+127 KGIQLIGDIF
-139 KYHFPDWF
+139 KLLDWF
-147 MKKHKGSEVNVGG
+147 WNKHRGQGVNIGG

-183 GGYKVIGS
+183 EGYKVREGDS
-191 GERSAESGEA
+191 G
-201 VHRDEVRGT
+201 EVRG
-210 RDEKSAKPT
+210 KSGESVSAWRID
-219 VKGLKGYEV
+219 
-228 KGGVIKVEMVNGK
+228 GGVIKVEMVNGD

-246 DEEQLERIMSQLM
+246 DLEQLERLMGELMSQI
-259 DELTD
+259 TD
-264 YKRLTADWF
+264 YKRLGADYNVQ
-273 EKNGSASDNKPD
+273 NGIPSIKPD
-285 KFRAENDWKL
+285 KYRVENDWKL
-295 GKDTENYIAMSTGV
+295 EKDTENYIAMSTGL

-335 STETEIYQF
+335 STEQEIYQF
-344 RNELLNLQVRGYR
+344 RSELVN
-357 LEVREENKIRSEAE
+357 LEVRARRYEEREEARARTDAE
-371 KERLKAKREEIREAA
+371 RERERLRVKRDEVREAA
-386 ELRKKEIERQYQE
+386 ELRKKDIEKQYQE

-419 EEVKKYYPKN
+419 EEVKKYYPQN
-429 SPYLFTVER
+429 SPYLFQIER

-500 KGDAGKLKTITKEYK
+500 KGDAGKLKTITKEYQ

-550 DAGKKIMQTVGDI
+550 DAGKKIMQTVGNI

-577 SQIECEMQVSLIE
+577 SQIECEMQVGLIE

-606 VKKLEKQRDKEIAKE
+606 VKKLEKQRDKEIARE

-729 RPLLEALEVAQ
+729 RPLLEALDVAQ
-740 RRNVL
+740 RRNRIGVL
-745 GTLKLPA
+745 P
-752 QQVISASPKVIGLK
+752 SAESQSVMRLE
-766 GYGDEL
+766 GYGVNKSDEL
-772 RGTRDEM
+772 RGTRDER
-779 AAEAAVKGLEGYKVM
+779 ALSEERLSFIEENKVM

-805 EERLNEPSVAVV
+805 EERLEEPSVAVV
-817 RVTGEHGLD
+817 RVTGEHGLT

>member
-1 MTRDERYTTVTLTI
+1 
-15 NGESAKRTLEM
+15 
-26 LSRKAEELGERLRL
+26 
-40 IQGRGTGDEGQN
+40 
-52 NASGVVRGYGL
+52 
-63 EVREASGDEG
+63 
-73 RGTGDGNSPA
+73 
-83 GNVRDTAA
+83 
-91 EVRRLEGELA
+91 
-101 RVLGEIEAIESG
+101 
-113 AESVEGVMGRIARQ
+113 
-127 AEEKKGLSFFGG
+127 
-139 KYHFPDWF
+139 
-147 MKKHKGSEVNVGG
+147 
-160 MTLAEAA
+160 
-167 ELYRILSG
+167 
-175 IKSEVIGL
+175 
-183 GGYKVIGS
+183 
-191 GERSAESGEA
+191 
-201 VHRDEVRGT
+201 
-210 RDEKSAKPT
+210 
-219 VKGLKGYEV
+219 
-228 KGGVIKVEMVNGK
+228 
-241 TLEIK
+241 
-246 DEEQLERIMSQLM
+246 
-259 DELTD
+259 
-264 YKRLTADWF
+264 
-273 EKNGSASDNKPD
+273 
-285 KFRAENDWKL
+285 
-295 GKDTENYIAMSTGV
+295 
-309 IDYKQYLERARE
+309 
-321 IEAEYLRMKIVNAK
+321 
-335 STETEIYQF
+335 
-344 RNELLNLQVRGYR
+344 
-357 LEVREENKIRSEAE
+357 
-371 KERLKAKREEIREAA
+371 
-386 ELRKKEIERQYQE
+386 
-399 GLIGYKAYREAM
+399 M

-419 EEVKKYYPKN
+419 EEVKKYYPQN
-429 SPYLFTVER
+429 SPYLFQIER

-500 KGDAGKLKTITKEYK
+500 KGDTGKLKTITKEYK

-577 SQIECEMQVSLIE
+577 AQIECEMQVSLIE

-606 VKKLEKQRDKEIAKE
+606 VKKLEKQRDKEIARE

-740 RRNVL
+740 RRNRI
-745 GTLKLPA
+745 GTLQLPA

-805 EERLNEPSVAVV
+805 EERLNEPFVTVNT
-817 RVTGEHGLD
+817 VTGD
-826 KAERDYARMVNNARP
+826 KGIQKAQDDYEKLMRNKRP
-841 KSRRSRGL
+841 KTKKR

>member
-1 MTRDERYTTVTLTI
+1 MNREERYTTVTLTI

-40 IQGRGTGDEGQN
+40 IQGRGTGDEG
-52 NASGVVRGYGL
+52 
-63 EVREASGDEG
+63 REPE
-73 RGTGDGNSPA
+73 A
-83 GNVRDTAA
+83 GAQPVRDTAA

-101 RVLGEIEAIESG
+101 RVLGEIEAIENG
-113 AESVEGVMGRIARQ
+113 AESVEGVMGRILQSVEQR
-127 AEEKKGLSFFGG
+127 KGIQLIGDIF
-139 KYHFPDWF
+139 KLPDWF
-147 MKKHKGSEVNVGG
+147 KNKHRGQGVNIGG

-167 ELYRILSG
+167 ELYRVLTDVKREVMGLNGYGVREGDSG
-175 IKSEVIGL
+175 
-183 GGYKVIGS
+183 
-191 GERSAESGEA
+191 
-201 VHRDEVRGT
+201 EVRG
-210 RDEKSAKPT
+210 KSGESVSAWRID
-219 VKGLKGYEV
+219 
-228 KGGVIKVEMVNGK
+228 GGVIKVEMVNGD

-246 DEEQLERIMSQLM
+246 DLEQLERIMGELMSQI
-259 DELTD
+259 TD
-264 YKRLTADWF
+264 YKRLGADYNVQ
-273 EKNGSASDNKPD
+273 NGIPSIKPD
-285 KFRAENDWKL
+285 KFRVENDWKL

-309 IDYKQYLERARE
+309 IDYKEYLDRARE

-357 LEVREENKIRSEAE
+357 LEVREENKIRTDAE
-371 KERLKAKREEIREAA
+371 RERLRVKRDEVRESA
-386 ELRKKEIERQYQE
+386 ELRKKDIERQYQE

-419 EEVKKYYPKN
+419 EEVKKYYPQN
-429 SPYLFTVER
+429 SPYLFQIER

-450 KAESFRNTQETMR
+450 KAESFRQTQETMR
-463 NTYFSNT
+463 STYFANS

-478 REDFDER
+478 RDDFDER

-500 KGDAGKLKTITKEYK
+500 KGDTGKLKTITREYQ

-577 SQIECEMQVSLIE
+577 AQIECEMQVNLIE
-590 RRYKQE
+590 RRYKKE

-718 ASQKLVKSPVA
+718 ASQKLVKSPVVK
-729 RPLLEALEVAQ
+729 PLLQALDVAQ
-740 RRNVL
+740 RRNRIGVL
-745 GTLKLPA
+745 PSVESQSVMRLE
-752 QQVISASPKVIGLK
+752 
-766 GYGDEL
+766 GYGVNKRDEL
-772 RGTRDEM
+772 RGTRDER
-779 AAEAAVKGLEGYKVM
+779 ALSEERLSFIEENKVM
-794 SERLSDVISRL
+794 SERLAGVISRL
-805 EERLNEPSVAVV
+805 EERLEEPSVAVV

>member
-1 MTRDERYTTVTLTI
+1 MNREERYTTVTLTI

-40 IQGRGTGDEGQN
+40 IQGRGTGDE
-52 NASGVVRGYGL
+52 
-63 EVREASGDEG
+63 EREPE
-73 RGTGDGNSPA
+73 A
-83 GNVRDTAA
+83 GAQPVRDTAA

-113 AESVEGVMGRIARQ
+113 AESVEGVMGRILQSVEQR
-127 AEEKKGLSFFGG
+127 KGIQLIGDIF
-139 KYHFPDWF
+139 KLPDWF
-147 MKKHKGSEVNVGG
+147 RNKHRGQGVNIGG

-183 GGYKVIGS
+183 EGYKVREGDS
-191 GERSAESGEA
+191 G
-201 VHRDEVRGT
+201 EVRG
-210 RDEKSAKPT
+210 KSGDSVSAWRID
-219 VKGLKGYEV
+219 
-228 KGGVIKVEMVNGK
+228 GGVIKVEMVNGE

-246 DEEQLERIMSQLM
+246 DLEQLERIMGELMSQI
-259 DELTD
+259 TD
-264 YKRLTADWF
+264 YKRLGADYNAQ
-273 EKNGSASDNKPD
+273 NGIPSIKPD
-285 KFRAENDWKL
+285 KYRVENDWKL
-295 GKDTENYIAMSTGV
+295 GKDTENYIAMSTGF

-335 STETEIYQF
+335 STEQEIFQF
-344 RNELLNLQVRGYR
+344 RSELLNLEVQARRNEERDEARARTDAERER
-357 LEVREENKIRSEAE
+357 LRVKRDEVRES
-371 KERLKAKREEIREAA
+371 A
-386 ELRKKEIERQYQE
+386 ELRKKDIERQYQE

-419 EEVKKYYPKN
+419 EEVKKYYPQN
-429 SPYLFTVER
+429 SPYLFQIER

-450 KAESFRNTQETMR
+450 KAESFRQTQETMR

-500 KGDAGKLKTITKEYK
+500 KGDAGKLKTITKEYQ

-550 DAGKKIMQTVGDI
+550 DAGKKIMQTVGNI

-577 SQIECEMQVSLIE
+577 SQIECEMQVGLIE
-590 RRYKQE
+590 RRYKHE

-606 VKKLEKQRDKEIAKE
+606 VKKLEKQRDKEIARE

-701 DGPKKKVVGVV
+701 DGPKKKVVGMV

-718 ASQKLVKSPVA
+718 ASQKLVKSPVVK
-729 RPLLEALEVAQ
+729 PLLQALDVAQ
-740 RRNVL
+740 KANVI
-745 GTLKLPA
+745 GTLPSV
-752 QQVISASPKVIGLK
+752 QQVISATPKVIGLK

-779 AAEAAVKGLEGYKVM
+779 AADAAVKGLEGYRVM

-805 EERLNEPSVAVV
+805 EERLNEPFVTVNT
-817 RVTGEHGLD
+817 VTGD
-826 KAERDYARMVNNARP
+826 KGIQKAQDDYEKLMRNKRP
-841 KSRRSRGL
+841 KTKKR

>member
-1 MTRDERYTTVTLTI
+1 MNREARYTTVTLTI
-15 NGESAKRTLEM
+15 NGASAKRTLEM
-26 LSRKAEELGERLRL
+26 RSRKAEELGERLRL
-40 IQGRGTGDEGQN
+40 IQGRGTGDE
-52 NASGVVRGYGL
+52 
-63 EVREASGDEG
+63 EREPE
-73 RGTGDGNSPA
+73 A
-83 GNVRDTAA
+83 GAQPVRDTAA

-113 AESVEGVMGRIARQ
+113 AESVEGVMGRILQSVEQR
-127 AEEKKGLSFFGG
+127 KGIQLIGDIF
-139 KYHFPDWF
+139 KLPDWF
-147 MKKHKGSEVNVGG
+147 RNKHRGQGVNIGG

-183 GGYKVIGS
+183 EGYKVREGDS
-191 GERSAESGEA
+191 G
-201 VHRDEVRGT
+201 EVRG
-210 RDEKSAKPT
+210 KSGESVSAWRID
-219 VKGLKGYEV
+219 
-228 KGGVIKVEMVNGK
+228 GGVIKVEMVNGE

-246 DEEQLERIMSQLM
+246 DLEQLERLMGELMSQI
-259 DELTD
+259 TD
-264 YKRLTADWF
+264 YKRLGADYNVQ
-273 EKNGSASDNKPD
+273 NGIPSIKPD
-285 KFRAENDWKL
+285 KFRVENDWKL
-295 GKDTENYIAMSTGV
+295 EKDTENYIAMSTGL

-335 STETEIYQF
+335 STEQEIYQF
-344 RNELLNLQVRGYR
+344 RSELLNL
-357 LEVREENKIRSEAE
+357 EVRARRNEEREEARARTDAE
-371 KERLKAKREEIREAA
+371 RERLRVKRDEVREAA
-386 ELRKKEIERQYQE
+386 ELRKKDIERQYQE

-419 EEVKKYYPKN
+419 EEVKKYYPQN
-429 SPYLFTVER
+429 SPYLFQIER

-500 KGDAGKLKTITKEYK
+500 KGDAGKLKTITKEYQ

-550 DAGKKIMQTVGDI
+550 DAGKKIMQTVGNI

-577 SQIECEMQVSLIE
+577 SQIECEMQVGLIE

-606 VKKLEKQRDKEIAKE
+606 VKKLEKQRDKEIARE

-718 ASQKLVKSPVA
+718 ASQKLVKSPVVK
-729 RPLLEALEVAQ
+729 PLLQALDVAQ
-740 RRNVL
+740 KANVI
-745 GTLKLPA
+745 GTLPSV
-752 QQVISASPKVIGLK
+752 QQVISATPKVIGLK

-772 RGTRDEM
+772 RGTRDENNDFG
-779 AAEAAVKGLEGYKVM
+779 VVSGYGLEVIESNKVM
-794 SERLSDVISRL
+794 SERLAGVISRL
-805 EERLNEPSVAVV
+805 EERLNEPFVTVNT
-817 RVTGEHGLD
+817 VTGD
-826 KAERDYARMVNNARP
+826 KGIQKAQDDYEKLMRNKRP
-841 KSRRSRGL
+841 KTKKR

>member
-1 MTRDERYTTVTLTI
+1 MNREERYTTVTLTI

-40 IQGRGTGDEGQN
+40 IQGRGTGDE
-52 NASGVVRGYGL
+52 
-63 EVREASGDEG
+63 EREPE
-73 RGTGDGNSPA
+73 A
-83 GNVRDTAA
+83 GAQPVRDTAA

-113 AESVEGVMGRIARQ
+113 AESVEGVMGRILQSVEQR
-127 AEEKKGLSFFGG
+127 KGIQLIGDIF
-139 KYHFPDWF
+139 KLPDWF
-147 MKKHKGSEVNVGG
+147 RNKHRGQGVNIGG

-183 GGYKVIGS
+183 EGYKVIGS
-191 GERSAESGEA
+191 GERSAENGEA
-201 VHRDEVRGT
+201 VHRYEGLGTGDERALSWERSSLSGGGSSLPW
-210 RDEKSAKPT
+210 RID
-219 VKGLKGYEV
+219 
-228 KGGVIKVEMVNGK
+228 GGVIKVEMVNGD

-246 DEEQLERIMSQLM
+246 DLEQLERIMGELMSQI
-259 DELTD
+259 TD
-264 YKRLTADWF
+264 YKRLGADYNVQ
-273 EKNGSASDNKPD
+273 NGIPSIKPD
-285 KFRAENDWKL
+285 KFRVENDWKL
-295 GKDTENYIAMSTGV
+295 EKDTENYIAMSTGL

-335 STETEIYQF
+335 STEQEIYQF
-344 RNELLNLQVRGYR
+344 RSELIN
-357 LEVREENKIRSEAE
+357 LEVRARRNEEREEARVRTDAE
-371 KERLKAKREEIREAA
+371 RERLRVKRDEVREAA
-386 ELRKKEIERQYQE
+386 ELRKKDIERQYQE

-419 EEVKKYYPKN
+419 EEVKKYYPQN
-429 SPYLFTVER
+429 SPYLFQIER

-450 KAESFRNTQETMR
+450 KAESFRQTQETMR

-500 KGDAGKLKTITKEYK
+500 KGDAGKLKTITKEYQ

-550 DAGKKIMQTVGDI
+550 DAGKKIMQTVGNI

-577 SQIECEMQVSLIE
+577 SQIECEMQVGLIE
-590 RRYKQE
+590 RRYKHE

-606 VKKLEKQRDKEIAKE
+606 VKKLEKQRDKEIARE

-712 HAGEWV
+712 HAGEWI

-740 RRNVL
+740 R
-745 GTLKLPA
+745 G
-752 QQVISASPKVIGLK
+752 
-766 GYGDEL
+766 
-772 RGTRDEM
+772 
-779 AAEAAVKGLEGYKVM
+779 
-794 SERLSDVISRL
+794 
-805 EERLNEPSVAVV
+805 
-817 RVTGEHGLD
+817 
-826 KAERDYARMVNNARP
+826 
-841 KSRRSRGL
+841 

>member
-1 MTRDERYTTVTLTI
+1 MNRDERYTTVTLTI

-40 IQGRGTGDEGQN
+40 IQGRGTGDEGRN
-52 NASGVVRGYGL
+52 NASGVVSGYGL
-63 EVREASGDEG
+63 EVREGGAGVPGAAS
-73 RGTGDGNSPA
+73 
-83 GNVRDTAA
+83 VRDTAA

-201 VHRDEVRGT
+201 VHRDEGRGT

-386 ELRKKEIERQYQE
+386 ELRKKDIESQYQE

-419 EEVKKYYPKN
+419 EEVKQYYPKD

-500 KGDAGKLKTITKEYK
+500 KGDTGKLKTITKEYQ

-590 RRYKQE
+590 RRYKKE

-718 ASQKLVKSPVA
+718 ASQKLVKSPVVK
-729 RPLLEALEVAQ
+729 PLLQALDVAQ
-740 RRNVL
+740 RGNVI
-745 GTLKLPA
+745 GTLQLPA

-779 AAEAAVKGLEGYKVM
+779 AAETAVKGLEGYKVM
-794 SERLSDVISRL
+794 SEKLSDVISRL
-805 EERLNEPSVAVV
+805 EERLEEPSVAVV

>member
-1 MTRDERYTTVTLTI
+1 MNREERYTTVTLTI

-40 IQGRGTGDEGQN
+40 IQGRGTGDE
-52 NASGVVRGYGL
+52 
-63 EVREASGDEG
+63 EREPE
-73 RGTGDGNSPA
+73 A
-83 GNVRDTAA
+83 GAQPVRDTAA

-113 AESVEGVMGRIARQ
+113 AESVEGVMGRILQSVEQR
-127 AEEKKGLSFFGG
+127 KGIQLIGDIF
-139 KYHFPDWF
+139 KLPDWF
-147 MKKHKGSEVNVGG
+147 RNKHRGQGVNIGG

-167 ELYRILSG
+167 ELYRVLTDVKREVMGLNGYGVREGDSG
-175 IKSEVIGL
+175 
-183 GGYKVIGS
+183 
-191 GERSAESGEA
+191 
-201 VHRDEVRGT
+201 EVRG
-210 RDEKSAKPT
+210 KSGESVSAWRID
-219 VKGLKGYEV
+219 
-228 KGGVIKVEMVNGK
+228 GGVIKVEMVNGD

-246 DEEQLERIMSQLM
+246 DLEQLERIMGELMSQI
-259 DELTD
+259 TD
-264 YKRLTADWF
+264 YKRLGADYNVQ
-273 EKNGSASDNKPD
+273 NGIPSIKPD
-285 KFRAENDWKL
+285 KFRVENDWKL
-295 GKDTENYIAMSTGV
+295 EKDTENYIAMSTGL

-335 STETEIYQF
+335 STEQEIFQF
-344 RNELLNLQVRGYR
+344 RSELLNL
-357 LEVREENKIRSEAE
+357 EVRARRNEEREEARARTDAE
-371 KERLKAKREEIREAA
+371 RERLRVKRDEVREAA
-386 ELRKKEIERQYQE
+386 ELRKKDIERQYQE

-419 EEVKKYYPKN
+419 EEVKKYYPQN
-429 SPYLFTVER
+429 SPYLFQIER

-450 KAESFRNTQETMR
+450 KAESFRQTQETMR

-500 KGDAGKLKTITKEYK
+500 KEDAGKLKTITKEYQ

-550 DAGKKIMQTVGDI
+550 DAGKKIMQTVGNI

-577 SQIECEMQVSLIE
+577 SQIECEMQVGLIE
-590 RRYKQE
+590 RRYKHE

-606 VKKLEKQRDKEIAKE
+606 VKKLEKQRDKEIARE

-718 ASQKLVKSPVA
+718 ASQKLVKSPVVK
-729 RPLLEALEVAQ
+729 PLLQALDVAQ
-740 RRNVL
+740 KANVI
-745 GTLKLPA
+745 GTLPSV
-752 QQVISASPKVIGLK
+752 QQVISATPKVIGLK

-772 RGTRDEM
+772 RGTRDEK
-779 AAEAAVKGLEGYKVM
+779 AADAAVKGLEGYRVM

-805 EERLNEPSVAVV
+805 EERLEEPSVAVV
-817 RVTGEHGLD
+817 RVTGEHGLT

>member
-1 MTRDERYTTVTLTI
+1 MNRDERYTTVTLTI

-40 IQGRGTGDEGQN
+40 IQGRGTGDEG
-52 NASGVVRGYGL
+52 
-63 EVREASGDEG
+63 REPE
-73 RGTGDGNSPA
+73 A
-83 GNVRDTAA
+83 GAQPVRDTAA

-113 AESVEGVMGRIARQ
+113 AESVEGVMGRILQSVEQR
-127 AEEKKGLSFFGG
+127 KGIQLIGDIF
-139 KYHFPDWF
+139 KLPDWF
-147 MKKHKGSEVNVGG
+147 RNKHRGQGVNIGG

-167 ELYRILSG
+167 ELYRVLTDVKREVSG
-175 IKSEVIGL
+175 NGL
-183 GGYKVIGS
+183 
-191 GERSAESGEA
+191 
-201 VHRDEVRGT
+201 EVRGSDRNEGRGT
-210 RDEKSAKPT
+210 VDESNAS
-219 VKGLKGYEV
+219 
-228 KGGVIKVEMVNGK
+228 GGAAPWRIDGGMIKVEMVNGD

-246 DEEQLERIMSQLM
+246 DLEQLERLMGELMSQI
-259 DELTD
+259 TD
-264 YKRLTADWF
+264 YKRLGADYNAQ
-273 EKNGSASDNKPD
+273 NGIPSIKPD
-285 KFRAENDWKL
+285 KFRVENDWKL

-309 IDYKQYLERARE
+309 IDYKEYLERARE

-335 STETEIYQF
+335 STEMEIYQF
-344 RNELLNLQVRGYR
+344 RNELLNLQVKGYR
-357 LEVREENKIRSEAE
+357 LEVREENKIRTEQE
-371 KERLKAKREEIREAA
+371 RERLRRKRDEVREGA
-386 ELRKKEIERQYQE
+386 ELRKKDIERQYQE

-429 SPYLFTVER
+429 SPYLFQIER

-491 LYNNMVELA
+491 LYRNMVELA
-500 KGDAGKLKTITKEYK
+500 KGDTGKLKTITKEYK

-577 SQIECEMQVSLIE
+577 AQIECEMQVSLIE
-590 RRYKQE
+590 RRYKKE

-606 VKKLEKQRDKEIAKE
+606 VKKLEKQRDKEIARE

-718 ASQKLVKSPVA
+718 ASQKLVKSPVVK
-729 RPLLEALEVAQ
+729 PLLQALDVAQKANVIGTLPSVQQVRGYGLEVRRGQ
-740 RRNVL
+740 R
-745 GTLKLPA
+745 
-752 QQVISASPKVIGLK
+752 
-766 GYGDEL
+766 DEL

-779 AAEAAVKGLEGYKVM
+779 AADAAVKGLEGYKVM

-805 EERLNEPSVAVV
+805 EERLEEPSVAVV

-841 KSRRSRGL
+841 KSRRSRGF

>member
-1 MTRDERYTTVTLTI
+1 MNREERYTTVTLTI

-40 IQGRGTGDEGQN
+40 IQGRGTGDE
-52 NASGVVRGYGL
+52 
-63 EVREASGDEG
+63 EREPE
-73 RGTGDGNSPA
+73 A
-83 GNVRDTAA
+83 GAQPVRDTAA

-113 AESVEGVMGRIARQ
+113 AESVEGVMGRILQSVEQR
-127 AEEKKGLSFFGG
+127 KGIQLIGDIF
-139 KYHFPDWF
+139 KLPDWF
-147 MKKHKGSEVNVGG
+147 RNKHRGQGVNIGG

-183 GGYKVIGS
+183 EGYKVREGDS
-191 GERSAESGEA
+191 G
-201 VHRDEVRGT
+201 EVRG
-210 RDEKSAKPT
+210 KSGESVSAWRID
-219 VKGLKGYEV
+219 
-228 KGGVIKVEMVNGK
+228 GGVIKVEMVNGE

-246 DEEQLERIMSQLM
+246 DLEQLERIMGELMSQI
-259 DELTD
+259 TD
-264 YKRLTADWF
+264 YKRLGADYNAQ
-273 EKNGSASDNKPD
+273 NGIPSIKPD
-285 KFRAENDWKL
+285 KYRVENDWKL
-295 GKDTENYIAMSTGV
+295 GKDTENYIAMSTGF

-335 STETEIYQF
+335 STEQEIFQF
-344 RNELLNLQVRGYR
+344 RSELLNLEVQARRNEERDEARARTDAERER
-357 LEVREENKIRSEAE
+357 LRVKRDEVRES
-371 KERLKAKREEIREAA
+371 A
-386 ELRKKEIERQYQE
+386 ELRKKDIERQYQE

-419 EEVKKYYPKN
+419 EEVKKYYPQN
-429 SPYLFTVER
+429 SPYLFQIER

-450 KAESFRNTQETMR
+450 KAESFRQTQETMR

-500 KGDAGKLKTITKEYK
+500 KGDAGKLKTITKEYQ

-550 DAGKKIMQTVGDI
+550 DAGKKIMQTVGNI

-577 SQIECEMQVSLIE
+577 SQIECEMQVGLIE
-590 RRYKQE
+590 RRYKHE

-606 VKKLEKQRDKEIAKE
+606 VKKLEKQRDKEIARE

-701 DGPKKKVVGVV
+701 DGPKKKVVGMV

-718 ASQKLVKSPVA
+718 ASQKLVKSPVVK
-729 RPLLEALEVAQ
+729 PLLQALDVAQ
-740 RRNVL
+740 KANVI
-745 GTLKLPA
+745 GTLPSV
-752 QQVISASPKVIGLK
+752 QQVISATPKVIGLK

-779 AAEAAVKGLEGYKVM
+779 AADAAVKGLEGYRVM

-805 EERLNEPSVAVV
+805 EERLNEPFVTVNT
-817 RVTGEHGLD
+817 VTGD
-826 KAERDYARMVNNARP
+826 KGIQKAQDDYEKLMRNKRP
-841 KSRRSRGL
+841 KTKKR

>member
-1 MTRDERYTTVTLTI
+1 MNRDERYTTVTLTI

-40 IQGRGTGDEGQN
+40 IQGRGTGDEG
-52 NASGVVRGYGL
+52 AL
-63 EVREASGDEG
+63 SGDRSSLSG
-73 RGTGDGNSPA
+73 AA

-101 RVLGEIEAIESG
+101 RVLGEIEAIENG
-113 AESVEGVMGRIARQ
+113 AESVEGVMGRILQSVEQR
-127 AEEKKGLSFFGG
+127 KGIQLIGDIF
-139 KYHFPDWF
+139 KLPDWF
-147 MKKHKGSEVNVGG
+147 RNKHRGQGVNIGG

-183 GGYKVIGS
+183 GGYKVRGS
-191 GERSAESGEA
+191 GERSVESGEA
-201 VHRDEVRGT
+201 VHRNEGRGT
-210 RDEKSAKPT
+210 GNEKSAKPT

-228 KGGVIKVEMVNGK
+228 KGGVIKVEMVNGD

-246 DEEQLERIMSQLM
+246 DLEQLERLMGELMSQI
-259 DELTD
+259 TD
-264 YKRLTADWF
+264 YKRLGADYNAQ
-273 EKNGSASDNKPD
+273 NGIPSIKPD
-285 KFRAENDWKL
+285 KYRVENDWKL

-321 IEAEYLRMKIVNAK
+321 IEAEYLRMKIVNAR
-335 STETEIYQF
+335 STEQEIFQF
-344 RNELLNLQVRGYR
+344 RSELLNLEVRAR
-357 LEVREENKIRSEAE
+357 RNEEREEARARTDAEREQLRVKRDEVRES
-371 KERLKAKREEIREAA
+371 A
-386 ELRKKEIERQYQE
+386 ELRKKDIEKQYQE

-419 EEVKKYYPKN
+419 EEVKKYYPQN
-429 SPYLFTVER
+429 SPYLFQIER

-500 KGDAGKLKTITKEYK
+500 KGDTGKLKTITKEYQ

-577 SQIECEMQVSLIE
+577 AQIECEMQVGLIE
-590 RRYKQE
+590 RRYKKE

-606 VKKLEKQRDKEIAKE
+606 VKKLEKQRDKEIARE

-740 RRNVL
+740 RRNRI
-745 GTLKLPA
+745 GTLQLPA

-805 EERLNEPSVAVV
+805 EERLNEPFVTVNT
-817 RVTGEHGLD
+817 VTGD
-826 KAERDYARMVNNARP
+826 KGIQKAQDDYEKLMRNKRP
-841 KSRRSRGL
+841 KTKKR

>member
-1 MTRDERYTTVTLTI
+1 MNRDERYTTVTLTI
-15 NGESAKRTLEM
+15 NGESAKRTLEE
-26 LSRKAEELGERLRL
+26 LTARANALGERLAAL
-40 IQGRGTGDEGQN
+40 K
-52 NASGVVRGYGL
+52 SGERSA
-63 EVREASGDEG
+63 ESGE
-73 RGTGDGNSPA
+73 A
-83 GNVRDTAA
+83 GNVKDTAA

-113 AESVEGVMGRIARQ
+113 AESVEGVMGRILQSVEQR
-127 AEEKKGLSFFGG
+127 KGIQLIGDIF
-139 KYHFPDWF
+139 KLPDWF
-147 MKKHKGSEVNVGG
+147 RNKHRGQGVNISG

-167 ELYRILSG
+167 ELYRVLTDVKREVSG
-175 IKSEVIGL
+175 YGL
-183 GGYKVIGS
+183 
-191 GERSAESGEA
+191 
-201 VHRDEVRGT
+201 EVREGAASQPVNGGNS
-210 RDEKSAKPT
+210 SAPWRID
-219 VKGLKGYEV
+219 
-228 KGGVIKVEMVNGK
+228 GGVIKVEMVNGD

-246 DEEQLERIMSQLM
+246 DLEQLERLMGELMSQI
-259 DELTD
+259 TD
-264 YKRLTADWF
+264 YKRLGADYNAQ
-273 EKNGSASDNKPD
+273 NGIPSIKPD
-285 KFRAENDWKL
+285 KYRVENDWKL

-335 STETEIYQF
+335 STEMEIYQF
-344 RNELLNLQVRGYR
+344 RNELLNL
-357 LEVREENKIRSEAE
+357 EVRARRNEEREEARARTE
-371 KERLKAKREEIREAA
+371 QERERLRVKRDEVREAA
-386 ELRKKEIERQYQE
+386 ELRKQDIEKQYQE

-419 EEVKKYYPKN
+419 EEVKKYYPQN
-429 SPYLFTVER
+429 SPYLFQIER

-491 LYNNMVELA
+491 LYRNMVELA
-500 KGDAGKLKTITKEYK
+500 KGDTGKLKTITREYK

-590 RRYKQE
+590 RRYKKE

-740 RRNVL
+740 RRNRIGILPSVESQSVMRL
-745 GTLKLPA
+745 G
-752 QQVISASPKVIGLK
+752 
-766 GYGDEL
+766 GYGVNQRDEL

-805 EERLNEPSVAVV
+805 EERLEEPSVAVV

-826 KAERDYARMVNNARP
+826 KAERDYVRMVNNARP

>member
-1 MTRDERYTTVTLTI
+1 MNREERYTTVTLTI

-40 IQGRGTGDEGQN
+40 IQGRGTGDE
-52 NASGVVRGYGL
+52 
-63 EVREASGDEG
+63 EREPE
-73 RGTGDGNSPA
+73 A
-83 GNVRDTAA
+83 GAQPVRDTAA

-113 AESVEGVMGRIARQ
+113 AESVEGVMGRILQSVEQR
-127 AEEKKGLSFFGG
+127 KGIQLIGDIF
-139 KYHFPDWF
+139 KLPDWF
-147 MKKHKGSEVNVGG
+147 RNKHRGQGVNIGG

-183 GGYKVIGS
+183 EGYKVREGDS
-191 GERSAESGEA
+191 G
-201 VHRDEVRGT
+201 EVRG
-210 RDEKSAKPT
+210 KSGESVSAWRID
-219 VKGLKGYEV
+219 
-228 KGGVIKVEMVNGK
+228 GGVIKVEMVNGD

-246 DEEQLERIMSQLM
+246 DLEQLERLMGELMSQI
-259 DELTD
+259 TD
-264 YKRLTADWF
+264 YKRLGADYNVQ
-273 EKNGSASDNKPD
+273 NGIPSIKPD
-285 KFRAENDWKL
+285 KYRVENDWKL
-295 GKDTENYIAMSTGV
+295 EKDTENYIAMSTGL

-344 RNELLNLQVRGYR
+344 RNELLNLQVKGYR
-357 LEVREENKIRSEAE
+357 LEVREEARVRTDAE
-371 KERLKAKREEIREAA
+371 RERLRVKRDEVREAA
-386 ELRKKEIERQYQE
+386 ELRKKDIERQYQE

-419 EEVKKYYPKN
+419 EEVKKYYPQN
-429 SPYLFTVER
+429 SPYLFQIER

-450 KAESFRNTQETMR
+450 KAESFRQTQETMR

-500 KGDAGKLKTITKEYK
+500 KGDAGKLKTITKEYQ

-550 DAGKKIMQTVGDI
+550 DAGKKIMQTVGNI

-577 SQIECEMQVSLIE
+577 SQIECEMQVGLIE
-590 RRYKQE
+590 RRYKHE

-606 VKKLEKQRDKEIAKE
+606 VKKLEKQRDKEIARE

-718 ASQKLVKSPVA
+718 ASQKLVKSPVVK
-729 RPLLEALEVAQ
+729 PLLQALDVAQ
-740 RRNVL
+740 RRNMIGVL
-745 GTLKLPA
+745 PSVES
-752 QQVISASPKVIGLK
+752 QSVM
-766 GYGDEL
+766 
-772 RGTRDEM
+772 R
-779 AAEAAVKGLEGYKVM
+779 LEGYGVNKRDERALSEERLSFIEENKVM

-805 EERLNEPSVAVV
+805 EERLEEPSVAVV
-817 RVTGEHGLD
+817 RVTGEHGLT